1 MDGVA
6 ADALFIAIIV
16 TFVLILINSLI
27 PARRQKYQHQNL
39 SSASGGRE
47 ICTKVQVS
55 PTKTVEECVT
65 FLPPP
70 PVV

>member
-27 PARRQKYQHQNL
+27 PARRPKHQNL
-39 SSASGGRE
+39 SLASGSRK

-55 PTKTVEECVT
+55 PTKTVEQCT
-65 FLPPP
+65 FLD